1 MSLTMPAAVTVD
13 ICICTF
19 RRKQLAE
26 TVRSLDALTVPDGV
40 EIRLIIAD
48 NDVSPSAEYL
58 VRRLQAEGRHPI
70 LYRHAPAQNI
80 SIARNACLDAATA
93 DFAAF
98 IDDDETASPGWLVAL
113 LAEAEGADAVLGPA
127 RAVYGPEAPDWMRRG
142 DFHST
147 LPVWVNGEIR
157 TGYTCN
163 VLLRR
168 ASPAVSGRR
177 FALSLGR
184 SGGEDTAY
192 FTGLTRAGGRIA
204 YAEGAVV
211 DDPVPANR
219 ATFAWL
225 ARRRFRMGQ
234 THGRVVIGDP
244 RGMALARQVALAAAK
259 AGVSFL
265 VAVATAWSAPRR
277 NRSAL
282 RGVMHA
288 GVVSG
293 LLGVTEITQY
303 GVIDAAEG
311 KADAA

>member
-1 MSLTMPAAVTVD
+1 MSLILPAAVTVD

-19 RRKQLAE
+19 RRPQLAE
-26 TVRSLDALTVPDGV
+26 TVRSLDALVVPDGV
-40 EIRLIIAD
+40 EVRLIIAD
-48 NDVSPSAEYL
+48 NDVSPSAEAL
-58 VRRLQAEGRHPI
+58 VRRLTAVSPHPI

-80 SIARNACLDAATA
+80 SIARNACLDAATG

-98 IDDDETASPGWLVAL
+98 IDDDETASAGWLVAL

-127 RAVYGPEAPDWMRRG
+127 RAVYGPEAPGWMRRG

-147 LPVWVNGEIR
+147 LPVWVSGKIL

-168 ASPAVSGRR
+168 ASPAVAGRR
-177 FALSLGR
+177 FALSLGT

-192 FTGLTRAGGRIA
+192 FTGLVRAGGRIA
-204 YAEGAVV
+204 YAPDALV

-219 ATFAWL
+219 ASFAWL
-225 ARRRFRMGQ
+225 AKRRFRMGQ
-234 THGRVVIGDP
+234 THGRVVIGAP
-244 RGMALARQVALAAAK
+244 KGFSLARQVALAAGK
-259 AGVSFL
+259 AGVSL
-265 VAVATAWSAPRR
+265 LATLATAWSAPRR
-277 NRSAL
+277 NRFAL

-293 LLGVTEITQY
+293 LLGLREIRQY
-303 GVIDAAEG
+303 GVPAEG
-311 KADAA
+311 KTDAA